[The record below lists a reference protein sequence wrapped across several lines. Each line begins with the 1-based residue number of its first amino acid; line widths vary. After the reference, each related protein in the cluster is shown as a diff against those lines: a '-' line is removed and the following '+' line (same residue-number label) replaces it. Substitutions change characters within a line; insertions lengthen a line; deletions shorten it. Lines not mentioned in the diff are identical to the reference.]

1 MIYKKEQKGGITIYY
16 VKKDVDD
23 EAAKKFHNTF
33 VKPSQIKDIIRSDA
47 DVYDA
52 DSGELLLK
60 FRKGVLKQNTIDV
73 FYENVAEFANKV
85 STNRGNASNTNKN
98 KKKSVGSNPA
108 IKSNI
113 FGYFDS
119 FGISQ
124 KAIFKRKG
132 LKSPLAVREC
142 VFNRDYP
149 EKYQKAIPLIEEID
163 AQYKRLTPEHYAKQ
177 FSKARQTPFKIANTA
192 FTTVTTNINFRT
204 AVHFDKGD
212 DPEGFGNLAVIERGS
227 HYKGAETCFPQ
238 YGLGVDARMGDI
250 VFMNVHHLHGNLPME
265 GAKDSVR
272 LSIVCYLRTGIWEKT
287 KGKTKKFME
296 RHNRTVKK
304 VLGK

>member
-1 MIYKKEQKGGITIYY
+1 MIYKKEEKGGVTIYY
-16 VKKDVDD
+16 LKKDVDD
-23 EAAKKFHNTF
+23 ESAKKFHNTF
-33 VKPSQIKDIIRSDA
+33 VKPSQIKHIIRHDA

-52 DSGELLLK
+52 DSGELLIK
-60 FRKGVLKQNTIDV
+60 FRKGVLKQENIDV
-73 FYENVAEFANKV
+73 FYENVEKFANNV
-85 STNRGNASNTNKN
+85 STNRGNASNTNK
-98 KKKSVGSNPA
+98 KKKKAVGINPA
-108 IKSNI
+108 VKSNI

-132 LKSPLAVREC
+132 IKTPLVVREC
-142 VFNRDYP
+142 VFNRDHP
-149 EKYQKAIPLIEEID
+149 EKYQKTIPLIEEID

-177 FSKARQTPFKIANTA
+177 FSKARETPFKIANTA

-204 AVHFDKGD
+204 AVHLDKGD
-212 DPEGFGNLAVIERGS
+212 DPEGFGNLAVIEKGP

-238 YGLGVDARMGDI
+238 YGIGVDARMGDI
-250 VFMNVHHLHGNLPME
+250 VFMNVHYLHGNLPME
-265 GAKDSVR
+265 GPKDAVR

-296 RHNRTVKK
+296 RHNRTLKRI
-304 VLGK
+304 LGK